1 MNLNEEALKVHKEH
15 NGKLATIPKARLQDA
30 HDLSVLYTP
39 GVAEPCRKIKD
50 DKELSFE
57 YTCRGNMVAVISD
70 GTRVLGLGNIG
81 PEAGL
86 PVMEGKAVLYKVF
99 ADVDA
104 VPICLDTTDKDKFI
118 ETVRCLQPNFA
129 GINLEDIES
138 PKCYDIEDEL
148 IEKMDIPV
156 FHDDQHGTA
165 IACAAALLGALRL
178 VKKDIKDV
186 KIVANG
192 AGAAGT
198 AIVRLILELGAK
210 NLIMMNSKGAMYD
223 GMDMS
228 RINRVQ
234 AELLRRT
241 NPDKLKG
248 SLAEIAK
255 GADVL
260 LGVSKPN
267 VFTPEIIK
275 GMNSDAIVLAMANP
289 EPETKYDAAKA
300 AGARVVGTGRSDA
313 PNQVNNV
320 LVFPG
325 LFRGAIDV
333 RAKKIN
339 GEMKMA
345 AARAIAEMIPD
356 SELRDTE
363 KIPVKEDIYEY
374 FQREVRPYI
383 ADAWINLPP
392 TKIGCEISFNKYFY
406 KPTPLRSLEENERD
420 ILELDR
426 QSQGFIQS
434 LFENL

>member
-1 MNLNEEALKVHKEH
+1 MVHKEH
-15 NGKLATIPKARLQDA
+15 NGKLATIPKTKLTDA

-39 GVAEPCRKIKD
+39 GVAEPCRKIHENKD
-50 DKELSFE
+50 LSFE

-118 ETVRCLQPNFA
+118 ETVRYLQPNFA

-148 IEKMDIPV
+148 KEKMDIPV

-186 KIVANG
+186 KIVLNG

-198 AIVRLILELGAK
+198 AIARLILDLGAT
-210 NLIMMNSKGAMYD
+210 NLTMMNSKGAMYE

-234 AELLRRT
+234 AKLLKRT
-241 NPDKLKG
+241 NPDKIKG
-248 SLAEIAK
+248 SLAEVAK

-260 LGVSKPN
+260 LGVSKPGT
-267 VFTPEIIK
+267 FTPEIIK
-275 GMNSDAIVLAMANP
+275 SMNKDAIVLAMANP

-325 LFRGAIDV
+325 VFRGAIDV
-333 RAKKIN
+333 RARKIN
-339 GEMKMA
+339 EEMKVA
-345 AARAIAEMIPD
+345 ATRAIANMIPD
-356 SELRDTE
+356 DELREDYV
-363 KIPVKEDIYEY
+363 IPGAFDINVAPTVAAAVAKAAMDSGVARVKVDPE
-374 FQREVRPYI
+374 EVRK
-383 ADAWINLPP
+383 DTLER
-392 TKIGCEISFNKYFY
+392 TKKLHLIMGKV
-406 KPTPLRSLEENERD
+406 K
-420 ILELDR
+420 
-426 QSQGFIQS
+426 S
-434 LFENL
+434 LFTNE

>member
-1 MNLNEEALKVHKEH
+1 MNLDAESLHIHKEH
-15 NGKLATIPKARLQDA
+15 QGKLATIPKAKLEDA

-50 DKELSFE
+50 DKDLSFA
-57 YTCRGNMVAVISD
+57 YTCRGNTVAVITD

-81 PEAGL
+81 PEAGI
-86 PVMEGKAVLYKVF
+86 PVMEGKAVLYKTF
-99 ADVDA
+99 ADIDA
-104 VPICLDTTDKDKFI
+104 VPVCLDTSDKDKFI
-118 ETVRCLQPNFA
+118 ETVRILQPNYA

-165 IACAAALLGALRL
+165 IACASALLGALRL
-178 VKKDIKDV
+178 VKKDIETV
-186 KIVANG
+186 RIVANG

-198 AIVRLILELGAK
+198 AIVRLILDLGAK
-210 NLIMMNSKGAMYD
+210 NVIMMNSKGAMYE

-234 AELLRRT
+234 AELLKRT
-241 NPDKLKG
+241 NRDKAKG

-260 LGVSKPN
+260 LGVSKAGA
-267 VFTPEIIK
+267 FTKEIIG
-275 GMNSDAIVLAMANP
+275 GMAKDAIVLAMANP
-289 EPETKYDAAKA
+289 DPETSYDDAKA

-325 LFRGAIDV
+325 LFRGALDV
-333 RAKKIN
+333 RARKIN
-339 GEMKMA
+339 DAMKIA
-345 AARAIAEMIPD
+345 AARAIAGLIPD
-356 SELRDTE
+356 NALREDYV
-363 KIPVKEDIYEY
+363 IPGVFDPKVAPAVAAAVAKAAIETGVARIEADPEEIRRRTAERTARV
-374 FQREVRPYI
+374 RE
-383 ADAWINLPP
+383 AMKKLGGN
-392 TKIGCEISFNKYFY
+392 
-406 KPTPLRSLEENERD
+406 
-420 ILELDR
+420 
-426 QSQGFIQS
+426 
-434 LFENL
+434 

>member
-1 MNLNEEALKVHKEH
+1 MVISVDLNEEALKVHHEN
-15 NGKLATIPKARLQDA
+15 NGKMVTMPKVKLLDR
-30 HDLSVLYTP
+30 HDLSILYTP

-50 DKELSFE
+50 DKDLSFE
-57 YTCRGNMVAVISD
+57 MTCRGNMVAVISD

-86 PVMEGKAVLYKVF
+86 PVMEGKAILYKAF
-99 ADVDA
+99 GAVDS

-118 ETVRCLQPNFA
+118 ETVRILQPNFA
-129 GINLEDIES
+129 GINLEDIQS

-148 IEKMDIPV
+148 KKIMDIPV

-165 IACAAALLGALRL
+165 IACAATVLSALRL
-178 VKKDIKDV
+178 VKKDIKKV
-186 KIVANG
+186 KVVLNG

-198 AIVRLILELGAK
+198 AIANLLLNLGVQD
-210 NLIMMNSKGAMYD
+210 LTMINSKGIMYE

-234 AELLRRT
+234 AELLKKT
-241 NPDKLKG
+241 NKTKMQG
-248 SLAEIAK
+248 TLADAAK

-260 LGVSKPN
+260 LGVSQAN

-275 GMNSDAIVLAMANP
+275 SMAKDAIVLAMANP
-289 EPETKYDAAKA
+289 VPETSYAAAKE

-333 RAKKIN
+333 RARQIN
-339 GEMKMA
+339 EEMKVAATWAIANLIPDDKLADDYVIPDAFDPNVGPAVA
-345 AARAIAEMIPD
+345 AAVAKAAMDTGVARIKADPEEIRKRTAERIKAT
-356 SELRDTE
+356 R
-363 KIPVKEDIYEY
+363 EY
-374 FQREVRPYI
+374 MM
-383 ADAWINLPP
+383 NM
-392 TKIGCEISFNKYFY
+392 
-406 KPTPLRSLEENERD
+406 
-420 ILELDR
+420 
-426 QSQGFIQS
+426 
-434 LFENL
+434 

>member
-275 GMNSDAIVLAMANP
+275 GMNRDAIVLAMANP

-356 SELRDTE
+356 SELRDDYV
-363 KIPVKEDIYEY
+363 IPGAFDINVAPTVAAAVARAAMETGVARIKVDPDEI
-374 FQREVRPYI
+374 FKRTLERTKKLHVLMGEV
-383 ADAWINLPP
+383 NGLF
-392 TKIGCEISFNKYFY
+392 T
-406 KPTPLRSLEENERD
+406 NE
-420 ILELDR
+420 
-426 QSQGFIQS
+426 
-434 LFENL
+434 

>member
-1 MNLNEEALKVHKEH
+1 MMNLNEESLKVHKEH
-15 NGKLATIPKARLQDA
+15 NGKLATIPKAKLEDA

-50 DKELSFE
+50 DKDLSFE
-57 YTCRGNMVAVISD
+57 YTCRGNMVAVVSD

-81 PEAGL
+81 PEAGI
-86 PVMEGKAVLYKVF
+86 PVMEGKSVLYKVF

-104 VPICLDTTDKDKFI
+104 IPVCLDTSDKDKFI
-118 ETVRCLQPNFA
+118 ETVRYLQPNFA

-138 PKCYDIEDEL
+138 PKCYDIEDAL

-178 VKKDIKDV
+178 VKKDVAEV

-198 AIVRLILELGAK
+198 AIVRLLLNLGAK
-210 NLIMMNSKGAMYD
+210 HITMINSKGAMYE

-234 AELLRRT
+234 AELLKET
-241 NPDKLKG
+241 NLEKKQG
-248 SLAEIAK
+248 SLADIAK
-255 GADVL
+255 GADVI
-260 LGVSKPN
+260 LGVSKPG
-267 VFTPEIIK
+267 VFTADIIK
-275 GMNSDAIVLAMANP
+275 NMNKDAIVLAMANP
-289 EPETKYDAAKA
+289 DPETSYADAKA

-333 RAKKIN
+333 RARKIN
-339 GEMKMA
+339 DEMKKAAVYAIANLIPDEELREDYVIPGAFDPNVAPAVA
-345 AARAIAEMIPD
+345 AAVAKAAMDTGVARIKVDPED
-356 SELRDTE
+356 VRKETLERTKKLREFLKT
-363 KIPVKEDIYEY
+363 
-374 FQREVRPYI
+374 VR
-383 ADAWINLPP
+383 
-392 TKIGCEISFNKYFY
+392 
-406 KPTPLRSLEENERD
+406 
-420 ILELDR
+420 
-426 QSQGFIQS
+426 
-434 LFENL
+434 

>member
-1 MNLNEEALKVHKEH
+1 MISVDLNEEALKVHHEN
-15 NGKLATIPKARLQDA
+15 NGKMVTMPKVKLLDR
-30 HDLSVLYTP
+30 HDLSILYTP

-50 DKELSFE
+50 DKDLSFE
-57 YTCRGNMVAVISD
+57 MTCRGNMVAVISD

-86 PVMEGKAVLYKVF
+86 PVMEGKAILYKAF
-99 ADVDA
+99 GAVDS

-118 ETVRCLQPNFA
+118 ETVRILQPNFA
-129 GINLEDIES
+129 GINLEDIQS

-148 IEKMDIPV
+148 KKIMDIPV

-165 IACAAALLGALRL
+165 IACAATVLSALRL
-178 VKKDIKDV
+178 VKKDIKKV
-186 KIVANG
+186 KVVLNG

-198 AIVRLILELGAK
+198 AIANLLLNLGVQD
-210 NLIMMNSKGAMYD
+210 LTMINSKGIMYE

-234 AELLRRT
+234 AELLKKT
-241 NPDKLKG
+241 NKTKMQG
-248 SLAEIAK
+248 TLADAAK

-260 LGVSKPN
+260 LGVSQAN

-275 GMNSDAIVLAMANP
+275 SMAKDAIVLAMANP
-289 EPETKYDAAKA
+289 VPETSYAAAKE

-333 RAKKIN
+333 RARQIN
-339 GEMKMA
+339 EEMKVAATWAIANLIPDDKLADDYVIPDAFDPNVGPAVA
-345 AARAIAEMIPD
+345 AAVAKAAMDTGVARIKADPEEIRKRTAERIKAT
-356 SELRDTE
+356 R
-363 KIPVKEDIYEY
+363 EY
-374 FQREVRPYI
+374 MM
-383 ADAWINLPP
+383 NM
-392 TKIGCEISFNKYFY
+392 
-406 KPTPLRSLEENERD
+406 
-420 ILELDR
+420 
-426 QSQGFIQS
+426 
-434 LFENL
+434 

>member
-1 MNLNEEALKVHKEH
+1 MNLDEEALRVHEEH
-15 NGKLATIPKARLQDA
+15 QGKLATIPKAKLEDA

-50 DKELSFE
+50 DKDLSFA
-57 YTCRGNMVAVISD
+57 YTCRGNTVAVITD

-81 PEAGL
+81 PEAGI
-86 PVMEGKAVLYKVF
+86 PVMEGKAVLYKTF
-99 ADVDA
+99 ADIDA
-104 VPICLDTTDKDKFI
+104 VPVCLDTSDKDKFI
-118 ETVRCLQPNFA
+118 ETVRILQPNYA

-165 IACAAALLGALRL
+165 IACASALLGALRL
-178 VKKDIKDV
+178 VKKDIETV
-186 KIVANG
+186 RIVANG

-198 AIVRLILELGAK
+198 AIVRLILDLGAK
-210 NLIMMNSKGAMYD
+210 NVIMMNSKGAMYE

-234 AELLRRT
+234 AELLKRT
-241 NPDKLKG
+241 NRDKAKG

-260 LGVSKPN
+260 LGVSKAGA
-267 VFTPEIIK
+267 FTKEIIG
-275 GMNSDAIVLAMANP
+275 GMAKDAIVLAMANP
-289 EPETKYDAAKA
+289 DPETSYDDAKA

-325 LFRGAIDV
+325 LFRGALDV
-333 RAKKIN
+333 RARKIN
-339 GEMKMA
+339 DAMKIA
-345 AARAIAEMIPD
+345 AARAIAGLIPD
-356 SELRDTE
+356 NALREDYV
-363 KIPVKEDIYEY
+363 IPGVFDPKVAPAVAAAVAKAAIETGVARIEADPEEIRRRTAERTARV
-374 FQREVRPYI
+374 RE
-383 ADAWINLPP
+383 AMKKLGGN
-392 TKIGCEISFNKYFY
+392 
-406 KPTPLRSLEENERD
+406 
-420 ILELDR
+420 
-426 QSQGFIQS
+426 
-434 LFENL
+434 

>member
-1 MNLNEEALKVHKEH
+1 MMNLNEESLKVHKEH
-15 NGKLATIPKARLQDA
+15 NGKLATIPKAKLEDA

-50 DKELSFE
+50 DKDLSFE
-57 YTCRGNMVAVISD
+57 YTCRGNMVAVVSD

-81 PEAGL
+81 PEAGI
-86 PVMEGKAVLYKVF
+86 PVMEGKSVLYKVF

-104 VPICLDTTDKDKFI
+104 IPVCLDTSDKDKFI
-118 ETVRCLQPNFA
+118 ETVRYLQPNFA

-138 PKCYDIEDEL
+138 PKCYDIEDAL

-178 VKKDIKDV
+178 VKKDIADV

-198 AIVRLILELGAK
+198 AIVRLLLNLGAK
-210 NLIMMNSKGAMYD
+210 HITMINSKGAMYE

-234 AELLRRT
+234 AELLKET
-241 NPDKLKG
+241 NLEKKQG
-248 SLAEIAK
+248 SLADIAK
-255 GADVL
+255 GADVI
-260 LGVSKPN
+260 LGVSKPG
-267 VFTPEIIK
+267 VFTADIIK
-275 GMNSDAIVLAMANP
+275 NMNKDAIVLAMANP
-289 EPETKYDAAKA
+289 DPETSYADAKA

-333 RAKKIN
+333 RARKIN
-339 GEMKMA
+339 DEMKKAAVYAIANLIPDEELREDYVIPGAFDPNVAPAVA
-345 AARAIAEMIPD
+345 AAVAKAAMDTGVARIKVDPED
-356 SELRDTE
+356 VRKETLERTKKLR
-363 KIPVKEDIYEY
+363 
-374 FQREVRPYI
+374 
-383 ADAWINLPP
+383 
-392 TKIGCEISFNKYFY
+392 EILK
-406 KPTPLRSLEENERD
+406 TIR
-420 ILELDR
+420 
-426 QSQGFIQS
+426 
-434 LFENL
+434 